1 MSGDGRVS
9 SVGYGSWLK
18 AWPTEMSA
26 FPQIQK
32 IVTTEDYG
40 INVVNLI
47 HRGKMSC
54 QMGNI

>member
-1 MSGDGRVS
+1 MSEDCQMS

-18 AWPTEMSA
+18 AWPIERSA
-26 FPQIQK
+26 SPQVQK
-32 IVTTEDYG
+32 IVTMEDYG